1 MKLVALVLSAVC
13 ACAGGKTT
21 PTTPASPSRPAEPTY
36 TMRSYFLVLLR
47 RGPAW
52 SPEKTEETKRL
63 GAGHMANIEAMA
75 KAKKLVLAG
84 PTDVPADD
92 RTAIAGIFIIDAKD
106 RAEVDALLAGDPAI
120 VAGRFEPVVMPWYGP
135 AGITY
140 AGAAQ

>member
-1 MKLVALVLSAVC
+1 MKLVALLLACVC
-13 ACAGGKTT
+13 ACAGGSAK
-21 PTTPASPSRPAEPTY
+21 PPATTPAAKPEPGY

-52 SPEKTEETKRL
+52 TPEKTDETRRL

-84 PTDVPADD
+84 PTDVPIED
-92 RTAIAGIFIIDAKD
+92 RTAVAGIFIIDAKD
-106 RAEVDALLAGDPAI
+106 RAEIDALLAGDPAI
-120 VAGRFEPVVMPWYGP
+120 VAGRFEPVVMTWYGP

-140 AGAAQ
+140 AGAEP